1 MELATLKN
9 NNARLTSAL
18 QESTANVEEWKRQ
31 LQAYKDENQRVKSK
45 IVELEAGRG
54 PPITGEGG
62 NDLKREVATLRLKI
76 DSLETELRAKDDEIR
91 RLSNEMREMSM
102 SADRVKVPP
111 PFQISFYAVLVL
123 FLSIEEAWQF
133 RSRPNFC
140 SPAKMPN
147 VKIYCIF
154 PWHFFYKR
162 CQLIAQS
169 ASTVSHRK
177 GDSKVSRERPTYRG
191 PHFFSFSFPSS
202 SSNSFGLRVLGLRH
216 PLDSCPLQ

>member
-62 NDLKREVATLRLKI
+62 SDLKREVATLRLKI

-91 RLSNEMREMSM
+91 RLSNEMREMSL
-102 SADRVKVPP
+102 SVDKVKVW
-111 PFQISFYAVLVL
+111 L
-123 FLSIEEAWQF
+123 FSILTF
-133 RSRPNFC
+133 PN
-140 SPAKMPN
+140 
-147 VKIYCIF
+147 
-154 PWHFFYKR
+154 
-162 CQLIAQS
+162 
-169 ASTVSHRK
+169 
-177 GDSKVSRERPTYRG
+177 
-191 PHFFSFSFPSS
+191 
-202 SSNSFGLRVLGLRH
+202 SNCHSNDEGNLFVIRATL
-216 PLDSCPLQ
+216 

>member
-91 RLSNEMREMSM
+91 RLSNEMREMGM
-102 SADRVKVPP
+102 SADRVKVPA
-111 PFQISFYAVLVL
+111 ISNIVLRSVGS
-123 FLSIEEAWQF
+123 FLSNERGQF
-133 RSRPNFC
+133 RSRSNC
-140 SPAKMPN
+140 SPAKCLPQN
-147 VKIYCIF
+147 
-154 PWHFFYKR
+154 
-162 CQLIAQS
+162 
-169 ASTVSHRK
+169 
-177 GDSKVSRERPTYRG
+177 
-191 PHFFSFSFPSS
+191 
-202 SSNSFGLRVLGLRH
+202 
-216 PLDSCPLQ
+216 

>member
-102 SADRVKVPP
+102 SVDRVKVPP

-123 FLSIEEAWQF
+123 FLSNEEALAISQPPQF
-133 RSRPNFC
+133 LLACKN
-140 SPAKMPN
+140 A
-147 VKIYCIF
+147 
-154 PWHFFYKR
+154 
-162 CQLIAQS
+162 
-169 ASTVSHRK
+169 
-177 GDSKVSRERPTYRG
+177 
-191 PHFFSFSFPSS
+191 
-202 SSNSFGLRVLGLRH
+202 
-216 PLDSCPLQ
+216 

>member
-1 MELATLKN
+1 MLLLSYYSSANAKKWEVELATLKN

-91 RLSNEMREMSM
+91 RLSNEMRDMSM
-102 SADRVKVPP
+102 SVDRVKVPTISIIFYTKCLS
-111 PFQISFYAVLVL
+111 FQMKQAISLT
-123 FLSIEEAWQF
+123 
-133 RSRPNFC
+133 
-140 SPAKMPN
+140 PAFSFIRKMPDVN
-147 VKIYCIF
+147 LL
-154 PWHFFYKR
+154 HFF
-162 CQLIAQS
+162 
-169 ASTVSHRK
+169 
-177 GDSKVSRERPTYRG
+177 
-191 PHFFSFSFPSS
+191 
-202 SSNSFGLRVLGLRH
+202 
-216 PLDSCPLQ
+216 LDILQGKLVNRSECLDCFH